1 MQGLDTQYLYCN
13 NKRTKIHRLG
23 FVCQNWTIRFFKP
36 DYLISIDLTLGYE
49 SDRFSQGNLEILQGI
64 DLGHEWRHCTK
75 GISNPSMG
83 QRDRRWG
90 ENTLRRRKPVEE
102 SETLVLGEL
111 NSPKNSKIPWRN
123 QGITNGGLE
132 VTLMVVLERMRV
144 KSERIGEGVSSV
156 QGVKPVKAE

>member
-1 MQGLDTQYLYCN
+1 
-13 NKRTKIHRLG
+13 
-23 FVCQNWTIRFFKP
+23 
-36 DYLISIDLTLGYE
+36 
-49 SDRFSQGNLEILQGI
+49 
-64 DLGHEWRHCTK
+64 
-75 GISNPSMG
+75 MG
-83 QRDRRWG
+83 QRDQRWG

-123 QGITNGGLE
+123 QGINNGGLE

>member
-1 MQGLDTQYLYCN
+1 
-13 NKRTKIHRLG
+13 
-23 FVCQNWTIRFFKP
+23 
-36 DYLISIDLTLGYE
+36 
-49 SDRFSQGNLEILQGI
+49 
-64 DLGHEWRHCTK
+64 
-75 GISNPSMG
+75 MG
-83 QRDRRWG
+83 QRDQRWG